1 MQANYDVLNVV
12 WETVD
17 TQPSE
22 SQRWLQMFST
32 HFPCD
37 ICYLLFLKTIL
48 IPRQTQ
54 QINTYSKSIKYIL
67 EQGVNYFQN

>member
-1 MQANYDVLNVV
+1 MQANYDLLNVV

-22 SQRWLQMFST
+22 FKVDYRC
-32 HFPCD
+32 FPRTFLV
-37 ICYLLFLKTIL
+37 IFVLFLKIIL

-67 EQGVNYFQN
+67 EQGVNYFQS